1 MHLAQLLRAATCTA
15 LLVPAAPALA
25 QDAGAQSCV
34 GKARLRGPIWDLAG
48 GQLEPG
54 LPEVFDGIARII
66 REDCG
71 AKLIIIE
78 AHAFELPAPELNLLL
93 SELRAATVR
102 YELVKRG
109 IPAERLLAAPYG
121 DTRPRVPKSAPDAA
135 LENRRITF
143 LSAD

>member
-1 MHLAQLLRAATCTA
+1 MHLATLLKAASCTA
-15 LLVPAAPALA
+15 LLVLAAPALA
-25 QDAGAQSCV
+25 EDADAQSCV
-34 GKARLRGPIWDLAG
+34 GKARLRGPLWDLAG
-48 GQLEPG
+48 AKLEPG

-71 AKLIIIE
+71 SKLILIE

-109 IPAERLLAAPYG
+109 IPAEQLLAAPYG
-121 DTRPRVPKSAPDAA
+121 DTRPLVPKSEPDAA

-143 LSAD
+143 RAAD